1 MAGVNDPWTLPH
13 PSLIDRS
20 GERRE
25 RVDLDAA
32 DAVVVSEG
40 RLLAAGGR
48 LVELAPPEHP
58 PASLKVYLGRD
69 GDRDLVALVPED
81 PAFVDGYDGIGGE
94 RLVGLR
100 DLLGPFAQR
109 GDEGL
114 RDRELAATAV
124 AVSAWHAAH
133 GHCARC
139 GAPTAPAKGGWVR
152 VCPEDGREHYPR
164 VDPAIIVAITDED
177 DRLLLAHAAHWTSR
191 RFSILAG
198 YVEPGETFE
207 QTVHREVYEEAG
219 ITLTDVAYAG
229 SQPWPFPA
237 SVMVGFTARATS
249 ADVRVDGEEITEA
262 RFVGREEL
270 VALIADGEMVIAPHG
285 SIARRLIEQWYGAPL
300 ADRAPDARVDV

>member
-1 MAGVNDPWTLPH
+1 MNDPWTLPH